1 MNEIFSEQQNNT
13 RLWQLELNDRLLS
26 RIPDVQCEQNE
37 QILALL
43 PGNIVIFPAFDCAS
57 ALIAGVNRRGCF
69 SVIPVSPFQ
78 YPAMDFELRLPVSGY
93 VLETWNSRVITKDD
107 VGEMIPVDRISSD
120 DLTLALNHYSYVF
133 ECRPF
138 SSKATGKN
146 LKLFTDAEEKDL
158 MRYVEEQSNALPDDI
173 FIVLE
178 PGSDPI
184 DEIFDDENG
193 EPENIGMSIFGDSV
207 EDSDGTDAD
216 DIFDFPGGNT
226 EHRWEQKS
234 AASRKTDDPFDD
246 LL

>member
-1 MNEIFSEQQNNT
+1 
-13 RLWQLELNDRLLS
+13 
-26 RIPDVQCEQNE
+26 
-37 QILALL
+37 
-43 PGNIVIFPAFDCAS
+43 
-57 ALIAGVNRRGCF
+57 
-69 SVIPVSPFQ
+69 
-78 YPAMDFELRLPVSGY
+78 
-93 VLETWNSRVITKDD
+93 
-107 VGEMIPVDRISSD
+107 MIPVDRISSD

-207 EDSDGTDAD
+207 EDSDETDAD

>member
-1 MNEIFSEQQNNT
+1 M
-13 RLWQLELNDRLLS
+13 
-26 RIPDVQCEQNE
+26 
-37 QILALL
+37 
-43 PGNIVIFPAFDCAS
+43 
-57 ALIAGVNRRGCF
+57 
-69 SVIPVSPFQ
+69 
-78 YPAMDFELRLPVSGY
+78 
-93 VLETWNSRVITKDD
+93 
-107 VGEMIPVDRISSD
+107 
-120 DLTLALNHYSYVF
+120 
-133 ECRPF
+133 
-138 SSKATGKN
+138 
-146 LKLFTDAEEKDL
+146 KLFTDAEEKDL